1 MCRIGYLGDNMKDDD
16 DRKMGATNNIIQ
28 IVIFA
33 LVGLIMIT
41 SVALPLLVSVISDNG
56 LENTPIGV
64 MIGMIPLLLIMG
76 IVVWIANRMRGSDR

>member
-1 MCRIGYLGDNMKDDD
+1 MKDDD

-41 SVALPLLVSVISDNG
+41 SVALPLLASVISDNG

-64 MIGMIPLLLIMG
+64 MIGIIPLLLIMG

>member
-1 MCRIGYLGDNMKDDD
+1 MKDDD

-28 IVIFA
+28 IVVFA

-41 SVALPLLVSVISDNG
+41 SVALPLLASVISDNG